1 MISLSAPEIAYCTL
15 VLVASYALRGSTG
28 FGGFAAMPLLA
39 LVVPMKVLVPVWTL
53 LTISSSATLL
63 GKDRRHVSVRH
74 IVRVVPT
81 TVAGIGIGLY
91 LFKTL
96 DAAWLAK
103 GLGAL
108 VLAYGAWSLW
118 KTRRP
123 AATGAPA
130 PRAVSDVASLLAGA
144 VGTVFGTMAS
154 LFYAVYLDAQKITK
168 DEFRGTLSALM
179 LILAAVRGLGYFAVG
194 EFGRESLV
202 LFAAAVPLML
212 LGLFLGDRLHTGMSE
227 ATFKRVV
234 CVILIASG
242 IPLLLK

>member
-1 MISLSAPEIAYCTL
+1 MIALSYAEIAYCMV

-63 GKDRRHVSVRH
+63 GKDRRHISPRL
-74 IVRVVPT
+74 ILRVVPT

-96 DAAWLAK
+96 DASWLAK

-108 VLAYGAWSLW
+108 VLAYGAWSFW
-118 KTRRP
+118 KTLRP
-123 AATGAPA
+123 VETGGAA
-130 PRAVSDVASLLAGA
+130 PRGISFVATVLAGA

-154 LFYAVYLDAQKITK
+154 LFYAVYLDAQRISK
-168 DEFRGTLSALM
+168 DQFRGTLSALM
-179 LILAAVRGLGYFAVG
+179 LILAVIRGLGYFAVG
-194 EFGRESLV
+194 EFGRESLI
-202 LFAAAVPLML
+202 LFGAAVPLML
-212 LGLFLGDRLHTGMSE
+212 LGLFLGDRIHTGMSE
-227 ATFKRVV
+227 TAFRRTV
-234 CVILIASG
+234 CAILIVSG